1 MLLETSV
8 SALGTSRGS
17 TPHPQSRQLAAL
29 SYFLVGISGLLLL
42 TFRRDDSFVR
52 FHALQSVV
60 ATLAALLIGLVLRIL
75 GVLPL
80 IGFLYLYLFRVYTGL
95 VFLYWIYLMIRAYR
109 GSRYRIPYL
118 GKIVERQIS

>member
-1 MLLETSV
+1 M
-8 SALGTSRGS
+8 S
-17 TPHPQSRQLAAL
+17 TPLSDTSGAHAPHQHSRQLAAL
-29 SYFLVGISGLLLL
+29 SYLRVGISGLLLL

-60 ATLAALLIGLVLRIL
+60 ATVAALLVGLALRIL
-75 GVLPL
+75 GILPL

-95 VFLYWIYLMIRAYR
+95 VFLYWIYLMFQAYR

-118 GKIVERQIS
+118 GNIVERQIG